1 MGSFLF
7 SIGFRMF
14 CSWVCQRFFEPVRDV
29 SFINNVDERILIQ
42 DFINACDT
50 AAAWRQ
56 IRRGTVSE
64 YLRSKI
70 EDALV
75 YKHDFVLMIQ
85 LMGRMA
91 TDWDSW
97 VANRKLVQEKEE
109 SDAAAVA
116 KWSSKYKWN
125 SNANDVLLLAYMENL
140 LTLGSN
146 LTNPQLTDKILF
158 QLEISLARKET
169 KDMEAYKN
177 FLEHVDGD
185 DVEAFQETMEYK
197 MEICKL
203 VTAIPLPKT
212 YKFTKERWAKNK
224 EYIESCESMKKVLG
238 DLQEGI
244 ITQNNDILRKA
255 LQFSETYPLLHNTT
269 LYIEAEA
276 MLAATATVT
285 ATAATG
291 APQP

>member
-1 MGSFLF
+1 
-7 SIGFRMF
+7 MF
-14 CSWVCQRFFEPVRDV
+14 CFSACQRFFEPVRDV
-29 SFINNVDERILIQ
+29 SFINNLDERILIQ

-50 AAAWRQ
+50 AAAWGQ

-64 YLRSKI
+64 NLRSTI
-70 EDALV
+70 EDALI

-158 QLEISLARKET
+158 QLEVSLARKET

-185 DVEAFQETMEYK
+185 DIEAFQETMEYK
-197 MEICKL
+197 MEICKI
-203 VTAIPLPKT
+203 VTAIRLPNT
-212 YKFTKERWAKNK
+212 YKFTRERWNKNK

-244 ITQNNDILRKA
+244 IKQDNDILRKA
-255 LQFSETYPLLHNTT
+255 LQFSETYPLLRNTS

-276 MLAATATVT
+276 MLAATA
-285 ATAATG
+285 ATG
-291 APQP
+291 V